1 MCKIVSCGSKAQ
13 FGIKDGRGCQTSD
26 TIKGLIFGDIKN
38 VKCEYTGGYCAA
50 GAQKDCTWT
59 VPSPQCPIIS
69 TTETPTAT
77 TDIQCLPETITN
89 ILVPYDAKKCK
100 MKGFSCGKQ
109 QLSLWIDEKCGCGCI
124 PQKTVATTSTPE
136 CVPELSTNI
145 LIPYDEQKCK
155 KKRLSCYLLQLS
167 FWTDEKCGCGCI
179 PQVTTECVPELAVE
193 RDTIVPYNERKCK
206 ITNVR
211 CVVQGLSYWSDTNCG
226 CGCENATGQP
236 NNVPVCVPQ
245 NVIFVSSDVESDYCE
260 IAKYANECPPNY
272 KYWSE
277 HNCGCGCQ
285 WIGEGKHCM
294 ETDMVRPNGWYF
306 GVRSDICIDDINY
319 HGEEIY
325 CINGE
330 RIATAYEG
338 TCSSPGSICCQYGPS
353 EIKGTASCM
362 FPKSCIPYKKPECA
376 PDDVIFISAAL
387 QSRVCK
393 PQLHPCPNGYKYWSE
408 LNCGCGCEWIGAGKD
423 CVIKNNL
430 IPHGS
435 FLDEKKNICINETH
449 YIGVKMECIN
459 GEEIVEEYEGNCAVG
474 KYPVCCQ
481 VGPAGELGAAE
492 CYPKNEQCIPY
503 GFQCANDTKVCANG
517 FIARRSVMNNC
528 EFKCPSVLNICGRG
542 IESYRFVA
550 YADRCEGLKEKG
562 EFNCDQGMVEYID
575 SCGCGCRPRC
585 MLKFGSYFLDFKE
598 NCDGF
603 LMCKDGYKRV
613 DDTCGC
619 YCVYKGNDARVG
631 DGLLDDNIEGNG
643 SLNRLSFSFLTLNV
657 FVSMV
662 VCVVLIGV
670 CLSMHYLCM
679 RCGRSKNYDFV
690 GSNDDVEIMQL

>member
-1 MCKIVSCGSKAQ
+1 MKE
-13 FGIKDGRGCQTSD
+13 FR
-26 TIKGLIFGDIKN
+26 
-38 VKCEYTGGYCAA
+38 CAA
-50 GAQKDCTWT
+50 QHSSLWSDPKCGCGCIPTE
-59 VPSPQCPIIS
+59 PG
-69 TTETPTAT
+69 TTETPAVT
-77 TDIQCLPETITN
+77 TDLQCVPELSTN
-89 ILVPYDAKKCK
+89 TLIPYDEKKCK
-100 MKGFSCGKQ
+100 MKGLSCKMK
-109 QLSLWIDEKCGCGCI
+109 QLSLWTDTKCGCGCI
-124 PQKTVATTSTPE
+124 PQTTTITPK
-136 CVPELSTNI
+136 CVPE
-145 LIPYDEQKCK
+145 
-155 KKRLSCYLLQLS
+155 
-167 FWTDEKCGCGCI
+167 
-179 PQVTTECVPELAVE
+179 
-193 RDTIVPYNERKCK
+193 
-206 ITNVR
+206 
-211 CVVQGLSYWSDTNCG
+211 
-226 CGCENATGQP
+226 
-236 NNVPVCVPQ
+236 
-245 NVIFVSSDVESDYCE
+245 NVIFVSAELENE
-260 IAKYANECPPNY
+260 ICVPDL
-272 KYWSE
+272 
-277 HNCGCGCQ
+277 H
-285 WIGEGKHCM
+285 
-294 ETDMVRPNGWYF
+294 R
-306 GVRSDICIDDINY
+306 
-319 HGEEIY
+319 
-325 CINGE
+325 
-330 RIATAYEG
+330 
-338 TCSSPGSICCQYGPS
+338 
-353 EIKGTASCM
+353 
-362 FPKSCIPYKKPECA
+362 CA
-376 PDDVIFISAAL
+376 
-387 QSRVCK
+387 
-393 PQLHPCPNGYKYWSE
+393 HGYKYWSE
-408 LNCGCGCEWIGAGKD
+408 PNCGCGCEWIGAGKD